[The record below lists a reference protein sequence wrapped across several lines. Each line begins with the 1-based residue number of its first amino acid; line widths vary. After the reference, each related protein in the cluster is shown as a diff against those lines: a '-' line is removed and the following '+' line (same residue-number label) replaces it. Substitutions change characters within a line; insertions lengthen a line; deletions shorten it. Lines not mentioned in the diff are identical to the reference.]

1 MKITKKKMKLNFHAK
16 NDTTLLIEECEQHL
30 VLWTSVRRVLSTG
43 QDNGD
48 FVQLFS
54 DDTRIFGQ
62 V

>member
-1 MKITKKKMKLNFHAK
+1 MHETSDMNFHAK
-16 NDTTLLIEECEQHL
+16 NDTTLLIKECEQHL

-62 V
+62 A